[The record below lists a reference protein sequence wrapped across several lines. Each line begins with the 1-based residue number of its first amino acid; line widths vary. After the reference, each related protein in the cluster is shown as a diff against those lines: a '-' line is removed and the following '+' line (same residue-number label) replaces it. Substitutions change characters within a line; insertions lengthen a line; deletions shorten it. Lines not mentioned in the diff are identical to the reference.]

1 MYKVLLCWRYLVSR
15 YLALACIISIML
27 GVATLI
33 VVNSVMAG
41 FSTKLKDR
49 LHGLL
54 SDVLI
59 ESLVQD
65 GFTDPEGKMQRIRNS
80 PIGDKIEAMTPTIEI
95 LGLIQL
101 DFRGQKMPPRAVRI
115 IGIDPKGRARMGGF
129 AEYLTDRRNQQQ
141 PSFALS
147 PEVKYRHDKKYGL
160 PLPFAPSVP
169 ELGPGPDGLPPPMP
183 MPDEPKVLANVIV
196 GYAIAHYRQRHVSL
210 DDPNKDVT
218 VLERG
223 DEVILVTVSG
233 ERLNPVYDNVIV
245 ADFFKSEMSEYDS
258 QYVFVPLDW
267 LQHLRTM
274 ENRATTLQIK
284 LKNYQDAPE
293 VVSAL
298 AAMFP
303 NDHGYFV
310 ETWEGKQGTILAA
323 IAHERGLLN
332 VLLFL
337 IIGVAGFGILAI
349 FAMIVAEKKRDIGIL
364 KALGASNGG
373 VLRIF
378 IGYALLLGLVGA
390 ALGTVLGLT
399 LTIHLNGIEQ
409 WLGRLTG
416 EEMFPRDVYYFDK
429 IPTNIQPGMV
439 ALVNIGAVGIALI
452 FSVLPALRAALLHP
466 VQALRYE

>member
-1 MYKVLLCWRYLVSR
+1 MYKLLLCWRYLISR

-54 SDVLI
+54 SDVLV
-59 ESLVQD
+59 ESLL
-65 GFTDPEGKMQRIRNS
+65 PEGFDNPEAKMQYIWNS
-80 PIGDKIEAMTPTIEI
+80 PIGSKIEAMTPTIEI
-95 LGLIQL
+95 LGLIQITYK
-101 DFRGQKMPPRAVRI
+101 GEQMPPRAVKI
-115 IGIDPKGRARMGGF
+115 IGIDPKGRARIGGF
-129 AEYLTDRRNQQQ
+129 AEHLLDPRNRQN
-141 PSFALS
+141 PSFELS
-147 PEVKYRHDKKYGL
+147 PDVKRRHDAKYWTPTPMIQ
-160 PLPFAPSVP
+160 PLRP
-169 ELGPGPDGLPPPMP
+169 ELPGEPPPPTP
-183 MPDEPKVLANVIV
+183 MPEEPKVLANVIV
-196 GYAIAHYRQRHVSL
+196 GYAIANYRARHVSPEN
-210 DDPNKDVT
+210 PNKDIP

-223 DEVILVTVSG
+223 DEVVLVTINGVMQK
-233 ERLNPVYDNVIV
+233 LKPVNDVVVV
-245 ADFFKSEMSEYDS
+245 ADIFKSDMSEYDG

-267 LQHLRTM
+267 LQRLRSM
-274 ENRATTLQIK
+274 ENQATSLQIR
-284 LKNYQDAPE
+284 LKNYRDAPE
-293 VVSAL
+293 VVAELSR
-298 AAMFP
+298 MFP
-303 NDHGYFV
+303 ERAYYV

-323 IAHERGLLN
+323 ISTERGLLN

-378 IGYALLLGLVGA
+378 VGYALLLGLVGA
-390 ALGTVLGLT
+390 ALGTMLGLGLT
-399 LTIHLNGIEQ
+399 VYLNEIEQ
-409 WLGRLTG
+409 FVGRLTG
-416 EEMFPRDVYYFDK
+416 QEMFPRDIYYFDR
-429 IPTNIQPGMV
+429 IPTNIQPWMV
-439 ALVNIGAVGIALI
+439 ALVNLGAVAIAVL